1 MPRRSA
7 PGESAGPAA
16 TRRARLDALRDQAQA
31 IILAR
36 QDPATGLLPASTAVT
51 VHGDYTHA
59 WVRDNVYSILA
70 VWALALAYR
79 RVDAA
84 EAAPLEAAV
93 VKLMRGLLAAM
104 MKQAHKVERFKHT
117 QHPLDALHAKYDTA
131 RGEPVV
137 GDSEWGHLQIDATA
151 IFVLQLAQM
160 SASGLRLIETPD
172 ELAFVQNLVH
182 YLAQAWR
189 TPDFGIWERGHKRN
203 EGVAELN
210 ASSVGMAKAALEAI
224 DGFEPLPGKAPPVL
238 VVTDDIA
245 SARNTL
251 EALLPRES
259 ESKETD
265 AALLSIVG
273 YPAFAVDDSALAAR
287 TREVIL
293 AKLQGRH
300 GCKRFLRD
308 GHQTVLED
316 HERLH
321 YEPGELQRFEHIES
335 EWPLFFTY
343 LLVNAALAGSTDEAA
358 LWRTRLD
365 ALMRQRDGQQLLP
378 ELYFVP
384 ADKVEPERAEPQSQ
398 AREPN
403 VNVPLVWAQ
412 SLYMVGVLLQEAYV
426 EAAALDPL
434 GRHLRR
440 ATREVTVQVAL
451 LAEDELVAS
460 RLAARGLVAQTVAAV
475 QPVQV
480 RDAAQLAGA
489 LAGLGRCD
497 ALGLSGR
504 PLHPLG
510 SVATGRLFERM
521 DANGTGSGVERS
533 VCLPAFGRQRGFYL
547 ALDNR
552 LLVDE
557 IASEMAALRRH
568 WRHDGEPL
576 LVLLLTAP
584 ILDAPGA
591 DDLLAALAALGA
603 AAGVQLGPLE
613 TLLPR
618 AAVRRLPASIAWPA
632 PAADAPVA
640 EAAAAVLSWDE
651 AATRPLTAE
660 RLAVLSIEHDEGALL
675 QQLERSRN
683 PYEQVELLAALWRRA
698 GPARDTGLGGDVR
711 RLTEAIYGQA
721 CRARRWGVLRRAA
734 GLLDVHDE
742 ALEEAVAEIVVRGK
756 RVALGRAYSAE
767 SVVAQ
772 PLPNA
777 ELVARLREHGGD
789 DPRGR
794 VLIEELVLLLG
805 LLIKADVALFAGT
818 LTLRPWQA
826 LLLLTG
832 WLAREHGV
840 SPAAAFDHV
849 LDLSPHAILGR
860 LREVI
865 TREQEMAADLT
876 RMQSLH
882 ATAGALIEI
891 AFPPENDPVL
901 DPVLDPEQGGWPGW
915 RETAG
920 VITRVPEDFHA
931 RVWELL
937 QHCAGL
943 VIGDQLDPGN
953 RVDSALVLADT
964 TPGERS
970 FALQVEELLNR
981 IHAPE
986 YRQLTIEALLAL
998 SDIARANREL
1008 KVDEALVLDVLIG
1021 TAVRLGWEHGGG
1033 VGDYN
1038 EQLAQAW
1045 QAFYASPPH
1054 RVANLIMA
1062 AVAFLLSERV
1072 QQQADAPPSAAHDA
1086 PLSTLS

>member
-1 MPRRSA
+1 MPRPRSPVSRA
-7 PGESAGPAA
+7 APAA
-16 TRRARLDALRDQAQA
+16 AATPRRERLDALRAQAQA

-36 QDPATGLLPASTAVT
+36 QDPSTGLLPASTAVT

-70 VWALALAYR
+70 VWALGLAYR
-79 RVDAA
+79 RIDAA
-84 EAAPLEAAV
+84 AAVPLEAAV
-93 VKLMRGLLAAM
+93 IRLMRGLLAAM
-104 MKQAHKVERFKHT
+104 MKQSPKVERFKHT

-131 RGEPVV
+131 TGEPVV

-160 SASGLRLIETPD
+160 SASGLRIVEQPA
-172 ELAFVQNLVH
+172 EVAFVQNLVY
-182 YLAQAWR
+182 YLAKAWR

-224 DGFEPLPGKAPPVL
+224 DGFEPLPGVAPPVL

-265 AALLSIVG
+265 AALLSVVG
-273 YPAFAVDDSALAAR
+273 YPAFAVDDGALAAR
-287 TREVIL
+287 TRKVIL
-293 AKLQGRH
+293 DKLHGRH

-321 YEPGELQRFEHIES
+321 YEPGELQQFEHIES

-343 LLVNAALAGSTDEAA
+343 LLVDAALKGSADEAA
-358 LWRTRLD
+358 QWRTRLD
-365 ALMRQRDGQQLLP
+365 ALMQERDGQRLLP

-384 ADKVEPERAEPQSQ
+384 ADAVEAERAQPQSQ

-412 SLYMVGVLLQEAYV
+412 SLYLVGVLLQEGHV
-426 EAAALDPL
+426 EPAALDPL
-434 GRHLRR
+434 GRRHTNA
-440 ATREVTVQVAL
+440 ATRGVTVQVAL
-451 LAEDELVAS
+451 LAEDELVAQ
-460 RLAARGLVAQTVAAV
+460 RLAAAGLTAQTVAAV
-475 QPVQV
+475 QPLQV
-480 RDAAQLAGA
+480 RDATQLARA
-489 LAGLGRCD
+489 LAELGRD
-497 ALGLSGR
+497 DGLGLSGR
-504 PLHPLG
+504 PPWPLG
-510 SVATGRLFERM
+510 SLATSRLFERE
-521 DANGTGSGVERS
+521 DHRGGERS
-533 VCLPAFGRQRGFYL
+533 VCLPAFGGQRGFYL

-557 IASEMAALRRH
+557 IATEVAVLRRH
-568 WRHDGEPL
+568 WRHEGHPL

-584 ILDAPGA
+584 MLDAPGA
-591 DDLLAALAALGA
+591 DDLLASLAALSTA
-603 AAGVQLGPLE
+603 DGVRVSALA
-613 TLLPR
+613 TLLPLV
-618 AAVRRLPASIAWPA
+618 AVRRLPATLAWPE
-632 PAADAPVA
+632 PAAEAPVA
-640 EAAAAVLSWDE
+640 EAAHAVLAWDE

-660 RLAVLSIEHDEGALL
+660 RLATLAAEHDEGLLL
-675 QQLERSRN
+675 QQVNRSRN
-683 PYEQVELLAALWRRA
+683 PYEQIELMGLLWRRA

-711 RLTEAIYGQA
+711 RVTEAIYARA
-721 CRARRWGVLRRAA
+721 CRARRWGVMRRAA
-734 GLLDVHDE
+734 GLLDIHDE
-742 ALEEAVAEIVVRGK
+742 SLEEAVAQIVVRGK
-756 RVALGRAYSAE
+756 HLALGRAYSAD

-777 ELVARLREHGGD
+777 GLVARMREHGGD
-789 DPRGR
+789 DPRAR

-805 LLIKADVALFAGT
+805 MLIKADPALLEGT

-840 SPAAAFDHV
+840 NQATAFDHV

-865 TREQEMAADLT
+865 GREREMAADLT

-891 AFPPENDPVL
+891 GFPPENDPAL
-901 DPVLDPEQGGWPGW
+901 EPGQGGWPGW
-915 RETAG
+915 REMTG
-920 VITRVPEDFHA
+920 VIVRVPDDFHA

-943 VIGDQLDPGN
+943 VIGDQFDPAN
-953 RVDSALVLADT
+953 RIDSALVLADT

-981 IHAPE
+981 IQAPE

-1008 KVDEALVLDVLIG
+1008 KVDEPLVLDVLIG
-1021 TAVRLGWEHGGG
+1021 TAVRLGWEQDGG
-1033 VGDYN
+1033 VGAYN
-1038 EQLAQAW
+1038 EQVAQAW
-1045 QAFYASPPH
+1045 KTLYASPPH

-1062 AVAFLLSERV
+1062 AVAFLLGAR
-1072 QQQADAPPSAAHDA
+1072 DAEQ
-1086 PLSTLS
+1086 STPASKA